1 MNRSR
6 KPKPLTQTHANSPAI
21 RAENAANNSEWQLAD
36 FVDAVAAE
44 IDRAEDTLSLKSYA
58 RGVTFA
64 LKQLNLELE
73 VKVRRDAT
81 GRILFRTTNPDEA
94 SATVLKLDLA
104 QMLQSQL
111 HGIRKPYDEQG
122 GRELAALPGITAEE
136 ITSLNAIAIY
146 SVDDLERYT
155 QTAAMIAEVSRK
167 SNVADPKIRRW
178 RGLPYIAELKPPAGA
193 PGSRVLLEGGNF
205 GPATDPNAS
214 ILFQGQPVQVLS
226 WSDGRITV
234 QMPTTV
240 RGSGALFAIINAQT
254 TNTVSWEASAVD
266 LIVREIT
273 ATPQQLFANEPVT
286 FQAALVNQG
295 SSASDESFE
304 VQWLVNDQAQAAQ
317 PHGLLPP
324 GQPSQE
330 SSTRF
335 TTSLPAGKHQIRFV
349 ADPEGVHAD
358 VNRANGS
365 FVLPLVV
372 EARRELRLSDFRLAD
387 VGEFDPLQAKL
398 DLPDVLGL
406 SFRGLLGFQTGGGLE
421 PNLAS
426 SWRID
431 SQRPDGNLSVVFE
444 LARPELRFHDGS
456 LLSADDVA
464 HTYER
469 LRESNLWGA
478 LMKEFVR
485 EVLPEN
491 TRVSFVLNGRL
502 FPKRLYPL
510 FTVGIVSRGGDGSAL
525 GCGPFKLVKTDG
537 PTLLLDSFDGHYL
550 GKPRLHR
557 LRISAL
563 PADSAVSALLSGK
576 LDAATLPFSE
586 PLQKQLAAQKTLTVI
601 ALPAESPELLV
612 AQSTRLRERMPN
624 AFDGSLNAHLWYMAE
639 GERQVTKPRA
649 RQTRKGQTKKP

>member
-1 MNRSR
+1 MNRSH
-6 KPKPLTQTHANSPAI
+6 KPKPDIDSQANTRPISGGTDQ
-21 RAENAANNSEWQLAD
+21 NNREWQLAE

-73 VKVRRDAT
+73 VKVRRDVT
-81 GRILFRTTNPDEA
+81 GRILFRTTNPDET

-111 HGIRKPYDEQG
+111 HAIRKPYDEQG
-122 GRELAALPGITAEE
+122 GRELATLPGITAEE
-136 ITSLNAIAIY
+136 IASLNGIAIY

-167 SNVADPKIRRW
+167 SNVADAKIRRW

-205 GPATDPNAS
+205 GPAADPNAS

-226 WSDGRITV
+226 WSDGRITI
-234 QMPTTV
+234 QMPATT
-240 RGSGALFAIINAQT
+240 RGSGALFAVINAQT
-254 TNTVSWEASAVD
+254 TNTISWEAAAVD
-266 LIVREIT
+266 LIVRAIT
-273 ATPQQLFANEPVT
+273 TTPQQLFANEPVT
-286 FQAALVNQG
+286 FQAVLVNQG

-304 VQWLVNDQAQAAQ
+304 VQWLVDDKAEAAQ
-317 PHGLLPP
+317 PHRVLQP
-324 GQPSQE
+324 GQASQE

-335 TTSLPAGKHQIRFV
+335 TTSLPAGQHQIRFV
-349 ADPEGVHAD
+349 ADPDGVHPD

-365 FVLPLVV
+365 FVLPVTV
-372 EARRELRLSDFRLAD
+372 ETRRELRLSDFRLVD
-387 VGEFDPLQAKL
+387 LGEFNPLQAKL
-398 DLPDVLGL
+398 DVPDVMGL

-431 SQRPDGNLSVVFE
+431 SQRPDGNLGVVFD
-444 LARPELRFHDGS
+444 LARPELRFHDGT

-469 LRESNLWGA
+469 LRESQVWGA

-485 EVLPEN
+485 EVQPEK

-510 FTVGIVSRGGDGSAL
+510 FTVGIASRGGDGSAL
-525 GCGPFKLVKTDG
+525 GCGPFKLVKADG

-557 LRISAL
+557 IHLSAL
-563 PADSAVSALLSGK
+563 PADAAVDALISGK

-586 PLQKQLAAQKTLTVI
+586 LLQKQLAAQRTLAVT
-601 ALPAESPELLV
+601 ALPAESPKLLI
-612 AQSTRLRERMPN
+612 AQSTRLRERVPN
-624 AFDGSLNAHLWYMAE
+624 LFDGSLNAHVWYMAE
-639 GERQVTKPRA
+639 VERQATQPRKQKS
-649 RQTRKGQTKKP
+649 RTRRA